1 MSSPEKKRMK
11 YGPKNQV
18 QRLFVDSTN
27 VIEKRTR
34 SEEKSELERQKELQS
49 MKRKNFVN
57 ACEKV
62 SCEAYL
68 NRQKRLQ
75 ILNLPDCAKS
85 ECNHLK
91 HGTVQEMPCYAAETF
106 NIEIKSGMW
115 YDALEVCQVSISCD
129 QYLSAEVMKEIIE
142 IMLNAH
148 DDSYVNYTVE
158 ELIDKCQQVLA
169 VNFSTHPPCPIALRK
184 CYENFLTTPMDLKG
198 NTFTN
203 RKECGYNEGI
213 IKYSMNRLEN
223 DINAESNEPIVN
235 LYENTPCE
243 MKEGVQGLHWQKKNF
258 EIFEGLERPERIKRL
273 LAVLESTIELIQ
285 YDFAIW
291 LTRHTRNMGRHIMN
305 LKGRPLLA
313 ALLWPTNPL
322 NTGGFTKNCR
332 QIVDLFIYVIHLQ
345 YPEEHIQVMTTW
357 LNTMI
362 QIIYICETNSNSDYP
377 NLGKYCNSFATK
389 FYESMTSNE
398 KGLSNDS
405 VIHILERIQPSFMRY
420 LIGMHVTKSFLKV
433 KEKEG
438 NVIRVLIDYIEKGQK
453 EGYPQCSEIQVLK
466 SQSSTTDK
474 TYDMLHSLMEQ
485 CRLDEVSPLNSDN
498 NNNND
503 FPKMSPLKSD
513 KVVSEY
519 HVVHVLYVTLEALLH
534 AYSVKTVQETLDDLN
549 NKLLQD
555 SQPFN
560 IVMPK
565 PGIYSV
571 SVDYIKKYRTIYAS
585 LQELI
590 KMKERMMKDEGWPEV
605 LDLFN
610 NILE

>member
-11 YGPKNQV
+11 YSPNNQV
-18 QRLFVDSTN
+18 HLESTN
-27 VIEKRTR
+27 VTEKRTR
-34 SEEKSELERQKELQS
+34 SEVKTELERQKQLQT

-75 ILNLPDCAKS
+75 ILNLPACAKS

-91 HGTVQEMPCYAAETF
+91 HETEQEMPCYATETF

-115 YDALEVCQVSISCD
+115 YDALEVCQVNISCD

-169 VNFSTHPPCPIALRK
+169 VNFSTHPPCPKVLRK
-184 CYENFLTTPMDLKG
+184 CYENFLTTPMDLKS

-203 RKECGYNEGI
+203 RTECGFNEGV
-213 IKYSMNRLEN
+213 IKYCMNRLEN
-223 DINAESNEPIVN
+223 DINAETNEPLVN
-235 LYENTPCE
+235 LFENTPFE
-243 MKEGVQGLHWQKKNF
+243 MKEGVQGLHWQKEKF

-273 LAVLESTIELIQ
+273 MAVLESTIELIQ
-285 YDFAIW
+285 YDLAIW

-313 ALLWPTNPL
+313 ALLWPTTPL

-345 YPEEHIQVMTTW
+345 YPEEYIQLMTTW

-377 NLGKYCNSFATK
+377 NLGKYCYSFASK
-389 FYESMTSNE
+389 FYESMTS
-398 KGLSNDS
+398 LSNDS
-405 VIHILERIQPSFMRY
+405 VIHILKRIQPLFMRY

-433 KEKEG
+433 KDKED
-438 NVIRVLIDYIEKGQK
+438 NVIRVLIDYIEKCQK
-453 EGYPQCSEIQVLK
+453 EGYPQCSDIQVSK
-466 SQSSTTDK
+466 SQSSITDK
-474 TYDMLHSLMEQ
+474 TYDMLLSLMEQ
-485 CRLDEVSPLNSDN
+485 CRLEEVSLSNSDN
-498 NNNND
+498 NNNNG
-503 FPKMSPLKSD
+503 FPKMSPSKPD

-519 HVVHVLYVTLEALLH
+519 HVVNVLYVTLEALLD

-549 NKLLQD
+549 NKLLRD
-555 SQPFN
+555 SSQAFN

-565 PGIYSV
+565 PGTYSV

-590 KMKERMMKDEGWPEV
+590 KMKQSMMKDEGWPEV

>member
-11 YGPKNQV
+11 YGPNNQV
-18 QRLFVDSTN
+18 QRESTN

-34 SEEKSELERQKELQS
+34 SEVKTELERQKELQT
-49 MKRKNFVN
+49 MKRKIFVY

-75 ILNLPDCAKS
+75 ILNLPACAKS

-91 HGTVQEMPCYAAETF
+91 HETVQEMPCYATETF

-115 YDALEVCQVSISCD
+115 YDALEVCQVNISCD

-158 ELIDKCQQVLA
+158 ELIDKCQLVLA
-169 VNFSTHPPCPIALRK
+169 VNFSTHPPCPTLLRK

-203 RKECGYNEGI
+203 RGECGFTEGV
-213 IKYSMNRLEN
+213 IKYCMNRLEN
-223 DINAESNEPIVN
+223 DINAENNEPLVN
-235 LYENTPCE
+235 LYENTPFE
-243 MKEGVQGLHWQKKNF
+243 MKEGVQGLHWQKEKC
-258 EIFEGLERPERIKRL
+258 EIFESLERPERIKRL
-273 LAVLESTIELIQ
+273 MAVLESTIELIQ
-285 YDFAIW
+285 YDLAIW
-291 LTRHTRNMGRHIMN
+291 LTRHTRNMGTHIMN

-313 ALLWPTNPL
+313 ALLWPTTPL

-345 YPEEHIQVMTTW
+345 YPEEHIQLMTTW

-362 QIIYICETNSNSDYP
+362 QIIYICETKSNSDYP

-433 KEKEG
+433 KERED
-438 NVIRVLIDYIEKGQK
+438 NVIKVLINYIEKCQK
-453 EGYPQCSEIQVLK
+453 EGYPQCSDMQVLK
-466 SQSSTTDK
+466 SQSSTTDN
-474 TYDMLHSLMEQ
+474 TYDMLLSLMEQ
-485 CRLDEVSPLNSDN
+485 CRLNEVSLSSSDN
-498 NNNND
+498 NNNG
-503 FPKMSPLKSD
+503 FTKMSPSEPD

-519 HVVHVLYVTLEALLH
+519 HVVNTLYVTLEALLD
-534 AYSVKTVQETLDDLN
+534 AYSVNTIHETLDDLN
-549 NKLLQD
+549 NKLLQGS
-555 SQPFN
+555 SQAFN

-565 PGIYSV
+565 PGTYSV

-585 LQELI
+585 LQELM
-590 KMKERMMKDEGWPEV
+590 KMKQRMMKDKGWPEV